1 MPRKPK
7 VQRTPEEKW
16 QIVLEGL
23 KSGNVA
29 ETCRKY
35 EIAPTLYYRW
45 KDEVEE
51 GAKAALGGRSAAAR
65 PDVEQEKRIK
75 QLERALG
82 RSHLQIEILKNVLGE
97 CAAAKRIRRHESLW
111 PRARKPNWWRRHWR
125 SAGRVCT
132 IGGNRAAAAPVART
146 TSRSLPPAA
155 RNRLTVSVAWSGGWD
170 GITGWWSTASGSC
183 VSCENAD

>member
-1 MPRKPK
+1 MSRKPR

-35 EIAPTLYYRW
+35 EIA
-45 KDEVEE
+45 
-51 GAKAALGGRSAAAR
+51 ALGGKSAAAR
-65 PDVEQEKRIK
+65 PDAEQEKRIK

-97 CAAAKRIRRHESLW
+97 
-111 PRARKPNWWRRHWR
+111 
-125 SAGRVCT
+125 
-132 IGGNRAAAAPVART
+132 
-146 TSRSLPPAA
+146 
-155 RNRLTVSVAWSGGWD
+155 
-170 GITGWWSTASGSC
+170 
-183 VSCENAD
+183 

>member
-1 MPRKPK
+1 MTRKPE

-97 CAAAKRIRRHESLW
+97 
-111 PRARKPNWWRRHWR
+111 
-125 SAGRVCT
+125 
-132 IGGNRAAAAPVART
+132 
-146 TSRSLPPAA
+146 
-155 RNRLTVSVAWSGGWD
+155 
-170 GITGWWSTASGSC
+170 
-183 VSCENAD
+183 